1 MTKHFFTRLIG
12 TKNKIPLM
20 SSVLLASTFLCPV
33 GHAKTFSF
41 DDYNN
46 HFYVGGD
53 EVYEKISGTASG
65 ITNDYGS
72 AIHNQG
78 TIEEI
83 DADFLNNTAN
93 VQGGA
98 ILNDLSTSYIGK
110 ITGNFKNNVSKG
122 EGAIYNRGTID
133 TIEGSIFENNKAGV
147 SSYGHGGAI
156 NNSGMYGKGVINNI
170 LNAQFLNN
178 TASGVG
184 GAISNR
190 DGGQIG
196 DVSGIFKGNSAN
208 QGSILYN
215 FGSSVKSLTGTFENN
230 SSSENIFNLDDNSGN
245 KSYIG
250 TIAGSFTNNS
260 GSAIIYN
267 MRSVIDTID
276 ADFTGNNGI
285 TIKNLDGTIGTIAGG
300 KTFKDNQGGPQ
311 IMNLGTRSDIT
322 TKIGDI
328 TANFINNNSNG
339 ENGTIYNYKAEIGNI
354 TGNFESNKAQNGG
367 AIWNQEAKIQDIN
380 GFFDKNTSL
389 SGDGGAVHNTVASI
403 ENINASFTN
412 NSANYNGGAIS
423 NNGGS
428 IKDIEGG
435 FANNTSIY
443 GQGGAIYNYRSTIE
457 NIKQSLFDNNKA
469 KSNGGAIFN
478 IGKIGNIEGAFTNN
492 TTENGQGGAI
502 YNNSANIGDIT
513 KSLFDNNKSSWE
525 GGAIFNS
532 DASIGNI
539 EGGFSNNSTS
549 QGQGGAIYNNG
560 AKIGNITKSFFVNNK
575 AKSNGGAIF
584 NSNSTI
590 GNIEGDFANNVTE
603 TGQGGAIFN
612 NNAKIGNITKSFF
625 TNNTST
631 MHGGAIWNG
640 DANIGNIEA
649 DFSNNKAEGERYGQG
664 GAIFNN
670 RSTIENITGNFDGNF
685 ASNYGG
691 GIWNDSTIGNIKGNF
706 SNNVSGKEGGAI
718 WNIGKIGD
726 ISGIFYNNTAENGA
740 GIFNINNG
748 SDPKANSISLVNS
761 SFVGNTAKNS
771 ASEEEMGAAV
781 FSEGNVSFKTNNGY
795 NALISGNKVTGNA
808 DDAFYI
814 KNANLSLTAKENSS
828 ITFDD
833 DINGNNYNIDVYGD
847 GTGVVRFNGLVKNVN
862 DMNLHEN
869 SITHLGINANI
880 DAKNFY
886 TEGNASIIKNPS
898 IMAMSSSKGNTP
910 LLTVDVYVDRATNK
924 VHSGTITVDGD
935 ISGKTHILVNAL
947 NPDILDDYHNAI
959 TPFLYA
965 PNDDE
970 ETSAV
975 FEVSRVNGSPYLWYA
990 DANVIEKPESGNVWY
1005 LSLTDKLNPNFDRTQ
1020 VVPEVVSYIGL
1031 HSAAIEQTRNVSR
1044 IARDQAAA
1052 LKTHCTGTKCGL
1064 YEDSWNGKPL
1074 MNAWAYVDYET
1085 STIDKPVDIDADI
1098 WGVTGGFDLQS
1109 NVNHKLGIFASY
1121 RQGDYDLSGKGAQ
1134 HHAKSGSQIDID
1146 SYLGGLYYR
1155 YDKNDWWA
1163 FATLFGGIQKAD
1175 LKTDDGIVD
1184 TDTDGTQFGMSLE
1197 GGKLYSLAQDLTLE
1211 PSLGVFYTQV
1221 DFDNIRDNNGKTAKY
1236 NTVQHWELE
1245 AGIKLE
1251 KSFGLS
1257 EGTAKVYFKPS
1268 LIQTLTDND
1277 KVTITG
1283 MYPVSTYHDQTLGRF
1298 ELGGKV
1304 SIGWSWSLYSW
1315 VNYTYGSSYDAIAAG
1330 AGLNYAW

>member
-1 MTKHFFTRLIG
+1 MTKHFFTRLIS

-33 GHAKTFSF
+33 GYAKTFSF

-83 DADFLNNTAN
+83 DADFENNTAN

-98 ILNDLSTSYIGK
+98 ILNDLSTSKIGK

-133 TIEGSIFENNKAGV
+133 TIEGSIFENNKAGN
-147 SSYGHGGAI
+147 SSYSHGGAI

-170 LNAQFLNN
+170 KNAQFLNN

-196 DVSGIFKGNSAN
+196 DVSGLFKGNSAS

-250 TIAGSFTNNS
+250 TIAGSFTNNR

-276 ADFTGNNGI
+276 ADFTGNSGT
-285 TIKNLDGTIGTIAGG
+285 TIKNYDGTIGTIAGG
-300 KTFKDNQGGPQ
+300 KTFKDNQGGSQ
-311 IMNLGTRSDIT
+311 IMNLGEKAS
-322 TKIGDI
+322 IGDI
-328 TANFINNNSNG
+328 TANFINNNNTSWDD
-339 ENGTIYNYKAEIGNI
+339 GTIYNNNGTIGI
-354 TGNFESNKAQNGG
+354 ISG
-367 AIWNQEAKIQDIN
+367 I
-380 GFFDKNTSL
+380 FDKNKVNSN
-389 SGDGGAVHNTVASI
+389 GGGIFNVGGSSI
-403 ENINASFTN
+403 KGIEGTFTN
-412 NSANYNGGAIS
+412 NTAS
-423 NNGGS
+423 N
-428 IKDIEGG
+428 
-435 FANNTSIY
+435 
-443 GQGGAIYNYRSTIE
+443 GQGGAIYNYGSTVE

-492 TTENGQGGAI
+492 TTETGEGGAI
-502 YNNSANIGDIT
+502 YNSAANIGDIT
-513 KSLFDNNKSSWE
+513 KSLFDNNKSYWG
-525 GGAIFNS
+525 GGAIYNS
-532 DASIGNI
+532 GASIGNI

-549 QGQGGAIYNNG
+549 QDQGGAIYNSG
-560 AKIGNITKSFFVNNK
+560 ANIGNITKSFFVNNK

-584 NSNSTI
+584 NNSSTI
-590 GNIEGDFANNVTE
+590 GDIEGGFANNVSE

-625 TNNTST
+625 ANNTST
-631 MHGGAIWNG
+631 IHGGAIWNG
-640 DANIGNIEA
+640 GSTIGNIEA
-649 DFSNNKAEGERYGQG
+649 DFSNNKAESERYGQG

-670 RSTIENITGNFDGNF
+670 GATIKNITGSFDGNF

-691 GIWNDSTIGNIKGNF
+691 AIWNDSTIGNIKGNF

-740 GIFNINNG
+740 GIFNVKKV

-761 SFVGNTAKNS
+761 SFIGNTAKNS

-781 FSEGNVSFKTNNGY
+781 FSEGDVSFKTNNGY
-795 NALISGNKVTGNA
+795 NALISGNKVNGNA

-814 KNANLSLTAKENSS
+814 KNSNLSLTAKENSS
-828 ITFDD
+828 MTFDD

-898 IMAMSSSKGNTP
+898 IMAMSSSKGSTP

-935 ISGKTHILVNAL
+935 VSGKTHILVNAL
-947 NPDILDDYHNAI
+947 NPDILDDYHDAI

-970 ETSAV
+970 GTSAA

-1052 LKTHCTGTKCGL
+1052 LKTHCVGTKCGL

-1134 HHAKSGSQIDID
+1134 QHAKSGSQIDID

-1236 NTVQHWELE
+1236 DTVQHWELE
-1245 AGIKLE
+1245 AGVKLE
-1251 KSFGLS
+1251 KSFGLN

>member
-1 MTKHFFTRLIG
+1 MTKHFFTRLIS

-41 DDYNN
+41 DDSNN

-83 DADFLNNTAN
+83 DADFENNTAN

-110 ITGNFKNNVSKG
+110 ITGDFKNNVSKG

-133 TIEGSIFENNKAGV
+133 TIEGSIFETNKAGN
-147 SSYGHGGAI
+147 SSYSHGGAI
-156 NNSGMYGKGVINNI
+156 INSGMYDKGIINNI
-170 LNAQFLNN
+170 KNAQFLNN
-178 TASGVG
+178 TASGTG

-196 DVSGIFKGNSAN
+196 DVSGLFKGNSAS

-250 TIAGSFTNNS
+250 TIAGSFTNNT

-276 ADFTGNNGI
+276 ADFTGNSGT
-285 TIKNLDGTIGTIAGG
+285 TIKNFDGTIGTIAGG
-300 KTFKDNQGGPQ
+300 KTFKDNQGGAQ
-311 IMNLGTRSDIT
+311 IMNLGSN
-322 TKIGDI
+322 TKASIGDI
-328 TANFINNNSNG
+328 TANFINNNNTSWDD
-339 ENGTIYNYKAEIGNI
+339 GTIYNNNGTIGI
-354 TGNFESNKAQNGG
+354 ISG
-367 AIWNQEAKIQDIN
+367 I
-380 GFFDKNTSL
+380 FDKNK
-389 SGDGGAVHNTVASI
+389 V
-403 ENINASFTN
+403 N
-412 NSANYNGGAIS
+412 NNGGAIS

-428 IKDIEGG
+428 SIKGIEGT
-435 FANNTSIY
+435 FTNNTASNS
-443 GQGGAIYNYRSTIE
+443 QGGAIYNYNSTIE

-469 KSNGGAIFN
+469 KGNGGAIFN

-492 TTENGQGGAI
+492 TTENSQGGAI

-549 QGQGGAIYNNG
+549 QGQGGAIYNNR

-584 NSNSTI
+584 NNNSTI

-612 NNAKIGNITKSFF
+612 NN
-625 TNNTST
+625 
-631 MHGGAIWNG
+631 
-640 DANIGNIEA
+640 
-649 DFSNNKAEGERYGQG
+649 
-664 GAIFNN
+664 
-670 RSTIENITGNFDGNF
+670 STIKNITGSFDGNF

-740 GIFNINNG
+740 GIFNIKKY
-748 SDPKANSISLVNS
+748 SDTKANSISLVNS
-761 SFVGNTAKNS
+761 SFIGNIAKNS
-771 ASEEEMGAAV
+771 ASQEEIGAAV

-808 DDAFYI
+808 DNAFYI

-847 GTGVVRFNGLVKNVN
+847 STGVVRFNGLVKNVN

-1044 IARDQAAA
+1044 IVRDQAAA
-1052 LKTHCTGTKCGL
+1052 LKTHCVGTKCGL

-1211 PSLGVFYTQV
+1211 PSFGVFYTQV

-1236 NTVQHWELE
+1236 DTVQHWELE

-1251 KSFGLS
+1251 TSFGLS

>member
-1 MTKHFFTRLIG
+1 M
-12 TKNKIPLM
+12 
-20 SSVLLASTFLCPV
+20 
-33 GHAKTFSF
+33 
-41 DDYNN
+41 
-46 HFYVGGD
+46 
-53 EVYEKISGTASG
+53 EKIEKLEQLYEGKAKKVYSTNNPDYVIVSYKDDATALDG
-65 ITNDYGS
+65 LKK
-72 AIHNQG
+72 G
-78 TIEEI
+78 TI
-83 DADFLNNTAN
+83 
-93 VQGGA
+93 V
-98 ILNDLSTSYIGK
+98 
-110 ITGNFKNNVSKG
+110 
-122 EGAIYNRGTID
+122 
-133 TIEGSIFENNKAGV
+133 
-147 SSYGHGGAI
+147 
-156 NNSGMYGKGVINNI
+156 GKGVINNI

-178 TASGVG
+178 TASGTG

-196 DVSGIFKGNSAN
+196 DVSGLFKGNSAS

-250 TIAGSFTNNS
+250 TIAGSFTNNR

-276 ADFTGNNGI
+276 ADFTGNSGT
-285 TIKNLDGTIGTIAGG
+285 TIKNFDGTIGTIAGG
-300 KTFKDNQGGPQ
+300 KTFKDNQGGAQ
-311 IMNLGTRSDIT
+311 IMNLGSN
-322 TKIGDI
+322 TKASIGDI
-328 TANFINNNSNG
+328 TANFINNNNTSWDD
-339 ENGTIYNYKAEIGNI
+339 GTIYNNNGTIGI
-354 TGNFESNKAQNGG
+354 ISG
-367 AIWNQEAKIQDIN
+367 I
-380 GFFDKNTSL
+380 FDKNN
-389 SGDGGAVHNTVASI
+389 V
-403 ENINASFTN
+403 N
-412 NSANYNGGAIS
+412 NNGGAIS

-428 IKDIEGG
+428 SIKGIEGT
-435 FANNTSIY
+435 FTNNTASN
-443 GQGGAIYNYRSTIE
+443 GQGGAIYNYNSTIE

-469 KSNGGAIFN
+469 KGNGGAIFN

-492 TTENGQGGAI
+492 TTETGQGGAI

-532 DASIGNI
+532 AASIGNI

-584 NSNSTI
+584 NNNSTI

-612 NNAKIGNITKSFF
+612 NN
-625 TNNTST
+625 
-631 MHGGAIWNG
+631 
-640 DANIGNIEA
+640 
-649 DFSNNKAEGERYGQG
+649 
-664 GAIFNN
+664 
-670 RSTIENITGNFDGNF
+670 STIENITGNFDGNF

-740 GIFNINNG
+740 GIFNVNNG

-781 FSEGNVSFKTNNGY
+781 FSEGDVSFKTNNGY
-795 NALISGNKVTGNA
+795 NALISGNKVNGNA

-828 ITFDD
+828 MTFDD

-886 TEGNASIIKNPS
+886 TEGNASITRNPS
-898 IMAMSSSKGNTP
+898 IMAMSTSKGNTP

-935 ISGKTHILVNAL
+935 VSGKTHILVNAL
-947 NPDILDDYHNAI
+947 NPDILDDYHDAI

-970 ETSAV
+970 GTSAA
-975 FEVSRVNGSPYLWYA
+975 FEVSRVNGSPYLWYV
-990 DANVIEKPESGNVWY
+990 DANVIEKPKSGNVWY

-1134 HHAKSGSQIDID
+1134 QHAKSGSQIDID

-1245 AGIKLE
+1245 AGVKLE
-1251 KSFGLS
+1251 KSFGLN

-1304 SIGWSWSLYSW
+1304 AIGWSWSLYSW

>member
-1 MTKHFFTRLIG
+1 MTKHFFTRLIS

-41 DDYNN
+41 DDSNN

-83 DADFLNNTAN
+83 DADFENNTAN

-133 TIEGSIFENNKAGV
+133 TIEGSIFENNKAGD
-147 SSYGHGGAI
+147 SSYSHGGAI
-156 NNSGMYGKGVINNI
+156 INSGMYDKGIINNI
-170 LNAQFLNN
+170 KNAQFLNN
-178 TASGVG
+178 TASGTG

-190 DGGQIG
+190 NGGQIG
-196 DVSGIFKGNSAN
+196 DVSGLFKGNSAS

-250 TIAGSFTNNS
+250 TIAGSFTNNT

-276 ADFTGNNGI
+276 ADFTGNSGT
-285 TIKNLDGTIGTIAGG
+285 TIKNFDGTIGTIAGG
-300 KTFKDNQGGPQ
+300 KTFKDNQGGAQ
-311 IMNLGTRSDIT
+311 IMNLGSN
-322 TKIGDI
+322 TKASIGDI
-328 TANFINNNSNG
+328 TANFINNNNTSWDD
-339 ENGTIYNYKAEIGNI
+339 GTIYNNNGTIGI
-354 TGNFESNKAQNGG
+354 ISG
-367 AIWNQEAKIQDIN
+367 I
-380 GFFDKNTSL
+380 FDKNK
-389 SGDGGAVHNTVASI
+389 V
-403 ENINASFTN
+403 N
-412 NSANYNGGAIS
+412 NNGGAIS

-428 IKDIEGG
+428 SIKGIEGT
-435 FANNTSIY
+435 FTNNTASNS
-443 GQGGAIYNYRSTIE
+443 QGGAIYNYNSTIE

-469 KSNGGAIFN
+469 KGNGGAIFN
-478 IGKIGNIEGAFTNN
+478 IGKIGNMEGAFTNN
-492 TTENGQGGAI
+492 TTETGQGGAI
-502 YNNSANIGDIT
+502 YNNSANIGNIT

-532 DASIGNI
+532 AASIGNI

-549 QGQGGAIYNNG
+549 QGQGGAIYNNE

-584 NSNSTI
+584 NSDSTI

-612 NNAKIGNITKSFF
+612 NSA
-625 TNNTST
+625 
-631 MHGGAIWNG
+631 
-640 DANIGNIEA
+640 
-649 DFSNNKAEGERYGQG
+649 
-664 GAIFNN
+664 
-670 RSTIENITGNFDGNF
+670 TIENITGSFDGNF
-685 ASNYGG
+685 ALNYGG

-740 GIFNINNG
+740 GIFNIKKY
-748 SDPKANSISLVNS
+748 SDTKANSISLVNS
-761 SFVGNTAKNS
+761 SFIGNIAKNS
-771 ASEEEMGAAV
+771 ASQEEIGAAV

-990 DANVIEKPESGNVWY
+990 DANVIEKPERGNVWY

-1044 IARDQAAA
+1044 IVRDQAAA
-1052 LKTHCTGTKCGL
+1052 LKTHCVGTKCGL

-1184 TDTDGTQFGMSLE
+1184 TDTDGSQFGMSLE

-1211 PSLGVFYTQV
+1211 PSFGVFYTQV

-1236 NTVQHWELE
+1236 DTVQHWELE

>member
-1 MTKHFFTRLIG
+1 MTKHFFTRLIS

-20 SSVLLASTFLCPV
+20 SSVLLASTFLCPI

-41 DDYNN
+41 DDSNN
-46 HFYVGGD
+46 HFYVGGN
-53 EVYEKISGTASG
+53 EVYEKISGTASD

-83 DADFLNNTAN
+83 DADFKNNTAN

-133 TIEGSIFENNKAGV
+133 TIEGSIFENNKAGD
-147 SSYGHGGAI
+147 SSYSHGGAI

-178 TASGVG
+178 TASGTG

-196 DVSGIFKGNSAN
+196 DVSGLFKGNSAS

-250 TIAGSFTNNS
+250 TIAGSFTNNR

-276 ADFTGNNGI
+276 ADFTGNSGT
-285 TIKNLDGTIGTIAGG
+285 TIKNFDGTIGTIAGG
-300 KTFKDNQGGPQ
+300 KTFKDNQGGAQ
-311 IMNLGTRSDIT
+311 IMNLGSN
-322 TKIGDI
+322 TKASIGDI
-328 TANFINNNSNG
+328 TANFINNNNTSWDD
-339 ENGTIYNYKAEIGNI
+339 GTIYNNNGTIGI
-354 TGNFESNKAQNGG
+354 ISG
-367 AIWNQEAKIQDIN
+367 I
-380 GFFDKNTSL
+380 FDKNN
-389 SGDGGAVHNTVASI
+389 V
-403 ENINASFTN
+403 N
-412 NSANYNGGAIS
+412 NNGGAIS

-428 IKDIEGG
+428 SIKGIEGT
-435 FANNTSIY
+435 FTNNTASN
-443 GQGGAIYNYRSTIE
+443 GQGGAIYNYNSTIE

-469 KSNGGAIFN
+469 KGNGGAIFN

-492 TTENGQGGAI
+492 TTETGQGGAI

-532 DASIGNI
+532 AASIGNI

-584 NSNSTI
+584 NNNSTI

-612 NNAKIGNITKSFF
+612 NN
-625 TNNTST
+625 
-631 MHGGAIWNG
+631 
-640 DANIGNIEA
+640 
-649 DFSNNKAEGERYGQG
+649 
-664 GAIFNN
+664 
-670 RSTIENITGNFDGNF
+670 STIENITGNFDGNF

-740 GIFNINNG
+740 GIFNVNNG

-781 FSEGNVSFKTNNGY
+781 FSEGDVSFKTNNGY
-795 NALISGNKVTGNA
+795 NALISGNKVNGNA

-828 ITFDD
+828 MTFDD

-886 TEGNASIIKNPS
+886 TEGNASITRNPS
-898 IMAMSSSKGNTP
+898 IMAMSTSKGNTP

-935 ISGKTHILVNAL
+935 VSGKTHILVNAL
-947 NPDILDDYHNAI
+947 NPDILDDYHDAI

-970 ETSAV
+970 GTSAA
-975 FEVSRVNGSPYLWYA
+975 FEVSRVNGSPYLWYV
-990 DANVIEKPESGNVWY
+990 DANVIEKPKSGNVWY

-1134 HHAKSGSQIDID
+1134 QHAKSGSQIDID

-1245 AGIKLE
+1245 AGVKLE
-1251 KSFGLS
+1251 KSFGLN

-1304 SIGWSWSLYSW
+1304 AIGWSWSLYSW

>member
-1 MTKHFFTRLIG
+1 MTKHFFTRLIS

-33 GHAKTFSF
+33 GYAKTFSF
-41 DDYNN
+41 DDSNN

-83 DADFLNNTAN
+83 DADFENNTAN

-133 TIEGSIFENNKAGV
+133 TIEGSIFENNKAGD
-147 SSYGHGGAI
+147 SSYSHGGAI
-156 NNSGMYGKGVINNI
+156 INSGMYDKGVINNI
-170 LNAQFLNN
+170 KNAQFLNN
-178 TASGVG
+178 TASGTG

-196 DVSGIFKGNSAN
+196 DVSGLFKGNSAS

-250 TIAGSFTNNS
+250 TIAGSFTNNT

-276 ADFTGNNGI
+276 ADFTGNSGT
-285 TIKNLDGTIGTIAGG
+285 TIKNFDGTIGTIAGG
-300 KTFKDNQGGPQ
+300 KTFKDNQGGAQ
-311 IMNLGTRSDIT
+311 IMNLGSN
-322 TKIGDI
+322 TKASIGDI
-328 TANFINNNSNG
+328 TANFINNNNTSWDD
-339 ENGTIYNYKAEIGNI
+339 GTIYNNNGTIGI
-354 TGNFESNKAQNGG
+354 ISG
-367 AIWNQEAKIQDIN
+367 I
-380 GFFDKNTSL
+380 FDKNK
-389 SGDGGAVHNTVASI
+389 V
-403 ENINASFTN
+403 N
-412 NSANYNGGAIS
+412 NNGGAIS
-423 NNGGS
+423 NNGNSS
-428 IKDIEGG
+428 IKGIEGT
-435 FANNTSIY
+435 FTNNTASNS
-443 GQGGAIYNYRSTIE
+443 QGGAIYNYNSTIE

-469 KSNGGAIFN
+469 KGNGGAIFN
-478 IGKIGNIEGAFTNN
+478 IGKIGNMEGAFTNN

-584 NSNSTI
+584 NNNSTI

-612 NNAKIGNITKSFF
+612 NN
-625 TNNTST
+625 
-631 MHGGAIWNG
+631 
-640 DANIGNIEA
+640 
-649 DFSNNKAEGERYGQG
+649 
-664 GAIFNN
+664 
-670 RSTIENITGNFDGNF
+670 STIKNITGSFDGNF

-740 GIFNINNG
+740 GIFNIKKY
-748 SDPKANSISLVNS
+748 SDTKANSISLVNS
-761 SFVGNTAKNS
+761 SFIGNIAKNS
-771 ASEEEMGAAV
+771 ASQEEIGAAV

-847 GTGVVRFNGLVKNVN
+847 STGVVRFNGLVKNVN

-947 NPDILDDYHNAI
+947 NPDILDDYHYAI

-970 ETSAV
+970 ETSAA

-1052 LKTHCTGTKCGL
+1052 LKTHCVGTKCGL

-1211 PSLGVFYTQV
+1211 PSFGVFYTQV

-1236 NTVQHWELE
+1236 DTVQHWELE